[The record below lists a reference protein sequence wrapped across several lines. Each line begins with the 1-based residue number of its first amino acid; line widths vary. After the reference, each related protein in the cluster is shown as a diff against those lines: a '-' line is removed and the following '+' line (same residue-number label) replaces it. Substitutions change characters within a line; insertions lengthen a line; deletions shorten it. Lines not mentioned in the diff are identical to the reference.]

1 MALSISLIVVAL
13 ALAILS
19 FVMAFGRR
27 DSFLSVCMAAFVLV
41 AAAFALFQFQLTL
54 NPWAGVVIPNLVLL
68 LAHLL
73 FPFGVRV
80 YARHPR
86 AWPWRFWLYF
96 VSAAVMLIFFEFS
109 FESYCARAIGMSLFI
124 ILCTLEYLQIVISS
138 AVDILKRTRY
148 AVAFFISFA
157 TIFHGARIIILA
169 LGVAPASMFM
179 QTNLITSITFLGT
192 IFYMILWGGGI
203 FLLDSARLISQMSEA
218 NKRLEELALQDELT
232 GLLNRHSLDQSIRSE
247 TDRQDRYLSLLT
259 AVMVDVD
266 HFKLVN
272 DTFGHDAGDR
282 VLVEIARRVRSSI
295 RESDMLFRWGGEE
308 FLILA
313 LNTGVSGACALA
325 EKIRKIIA
333 STPVEPAG
341 TVTVSCGVAER
352 NRGDANDIWFDRVD
366 KALYRAKQKGR
377 NRVEVWGEQSEAPFS
392 MVQIYWN
399 TEWNSGNIT
408 IDREHRELLRRGN
421 QLLNMSLNGTAVEE
435 MRPLLE
441 ELIDHI
447 RSHFR
452 HEEEILGEVSYPDI
466 KNHHTIHDALLGEAE
481 MLYENYRDNIIRPSL
496 LFHLLVDRIV
506 MEHMLTVDVKYYSY
520 LKSRAASIRVR
531 PALGG

>member
-1 MALSISLIVVAL
+1 
-13 ALAILS
+13 
-19 FVMAFGRR
+19 
-27 DSFLSVCMAAFVLV
+27 
-41 AAAFALFQFQLTL
+41 
-54 NPWAGVVIPNLVLL
+54 
-68 LAHLL
+68 
-73 FPFGVRV
+73 
-80 YARHPR
+80 
-86 AWPWRFWLYF
+86 
-96 VSAAVMLIFFEFS
+96 
-109 FESYCARAIGMSLFI
+109 
-124 ILCTLEYLQIVISS
+124 
-138 AVDILKRTRY
+138 
-148 AVAFFISFA
+148 
-157 TIFHGARIIILA
+157 
-169 LGVAPASMFM
+169 
-179 QTNLITSITFLGT
+179 
-192 IFYMILWGGGI
+192 
-203 FLLDSARLISQMSEA
+203 
-218 NKRLEELALQDELT
+218 
-232 GLLNRHSLDQSIRSE
+232 
-247 TDRQDRYLSLLT
+247 
-259 AVMVDVD
+259 
-266 HFKLVN
+266 
-272 DTFGHDAGDR
+272 
-282 VLVEIARRVRSSI
+282 
-295 RESDMLFRWGGEE
+295 
-308 FLILA
+308 
-313 LNTGVSGACALA
+313 VSGACALA